1 MSNGGMAEFWPWE
14 TRDRACLYPAQAAK
28 NFALLRR
35 FPKINPTDP
44 PLRLRLGMVEKS
56 AKKPAPGRWSQWSEA
71 LEAALHEARSALAS
85 GEAQD
90 AERRAKAVSAFAK
103 AIRDT
108 AELAEYARTL
118 PPEED
123 VEAIRE
129 ELRRRIARFIDADKA
144 GADLETLERIGAGQ
158 AQ

>member
-1 MSNGGMAEFWPWE
+1 MGNA
-14 TRDRACLYPAQAAK
+14 DRACVYPAQGRRST
-28 NFALLRR
+28 ALLRR

-44 PLRLRLGMVEKS
+44 PARLGLGMFEKS
-56 AKKPAPGRWSQWSEA
+56 AKKSAQGRWSQWSEA
-71 LEAALHEARSALAS
+71 LEGALHEARAALAS

-108 AELAEYARTL
+108 AELAEYARML

-123 VEAIRE
+123 VEAVRA
-129 ELRRRIARFIDADKA
+129 ELRRRVDRFVAAEQA
-144 GADLETLERIGAGQ
+144 GADLGELERIGAGELPR
-158 AQ
+158 